1 MQGDVREH
9 AMPTIAAFDTQQE
22 LQDSPIR
29 AHWII
34 KGRPQARNHVL
45 FRSTDKSSW
54 TMLWDCSAGEFNWH
68 YSFDETIHFLEGSVT
83 ITLKGGEPQTF
94 GPGDVIFFPA
104 GVVAHWRVDQY
115 IRKLAVCQN
124 PLPAT
129 LNLPL
134 KLARRLARMFGQGKN
149 LIAGLLADPGLA
161 EAEKQT
167 QSPSGAQLRRQR

>member
-1 MQGDVREH
+1 MQGGTREL
-9 AMPTIAAFDTQQE
+9 AMPTIAAFDTQQD

-29 AHWII
+29 SHWII
-34 KGRPQARNHVL
+34 KGRPQARNRVL

-104 GVVAHWRVDQY
+104 GVVAHWRVDHY

-124 PLPAT
+124 PLPAA

-134 KLARRLARMFGQGKN
+134 KLARRMARMCGQGKN
-149 LIAGLLADPGLA
+149 FIGGLLADPRLA
-161 EAEKQT
+161 EAEQQN
-167 QSPSGAQLRRQR
+167 QSPNGAQLRRQR

>member
-1 MQGDVREH
+1 MQGDVRELT
-9 AMPTIAAFDTQQE
+9 MPTIAAFDTQLE

-29 AHWII
+29 THWIV

-45 FRSTDKSSW
+45 FRSSDKSSW

-83 ITLKGGEPQTF
+83 ITLEGAEPQTF

-115 IRKLAVCQN
+115 VRKLAVCQN

-134 KLARRLARMFGQGKN
+134 KLARRLARMCGQGKN
-149 LIAGLLADPGLA
+149 FIGGLLADPRLA
-161 EAEKQT
+161 EAEQQN
-167 QSPSGAQLRRQR
+167 QSPDGAQLRRQR